1 MKRQSILALAIFCLG
16 TPWASANETTVF
28 FEGFE
33 DSSGFTLSGGYEHYW
48 IYWDIA
54 PLSGTASVPSN
65 FVQGGSQSGNIF
77 YGSFAKASA
86 AGGPEEPSPTMT
98 ITLPDLTRYTDL
110 RLIVA
115 LAAPEGIWE
124 SSHRDSL
131 YIDGTAGRIDSFL
144 PPARPSSL
152 RSQIH
157 SRDLLLGFQDFE
169 YVIDSSFNS
178 LTFTFAS
185 TDYPEVIGIDS
196 VRITGTVIPAPSAIL
211 LGGIGVG
218 LVSWLRKRKRI

>member
-1 MKRQSILALAIFCLG
+1 M
-16 TPWASANETTVF
+16 
-28 FEGFE
+28 
-33 DSSGFTLSGGYEHYW
+33 
-48 IYWDIA
+48 
-54 PLSGTASVPSN
+54 SGTTSVPSH

-86 AGGPEEPSPTMT
+86 AGGSEEPSPTMT
-98 ITLPDLTRYTDL
+98 ISLPDLTGFTDL
-110 RLIVA
+110 QLTVA

-131 YIDGTAGRIDSFL
+131 YITGTTGLIDSFL

-152 RSQIH
+152 RSQVH
-157 SRDLLLGFQDFE
+157 SRNLLLEFQDFE
-169 YVIDSSFNS
+169 YIIDSDLSS

-196 VRITGTVIPAPSAIL
+196 VRITGKPIPTPSAII
-211 LGGIGVG
+211 LGSLGVG
-218 LVSWLRKRKRI
+218 CVTWLRRRRAL